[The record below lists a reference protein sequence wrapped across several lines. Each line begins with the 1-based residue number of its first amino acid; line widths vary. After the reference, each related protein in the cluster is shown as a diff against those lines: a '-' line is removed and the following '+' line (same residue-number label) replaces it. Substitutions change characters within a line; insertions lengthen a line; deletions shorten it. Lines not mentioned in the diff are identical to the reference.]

1 VALAAAGTGVAV
13 LSSRSGSA
21 SVRHAAAA
29 AGNGTDAGRPIV
41 IHVGPGSG
49 VTVRVPKV
57 GTLVAAK
64 GSFSSPG
71 TMTITTNS
79 ATPPTGDG
87 VTVAGPGV
95 DVTFNGTKLI
105 KPVTL
110 AFLADAKPSPSA
122 VPVIAHRADN
132 GQWNYIAASIGT
144 GGMLTGATSHFS
156 LNVPAWVASIGQWV
170 RDVGQWVGQRLAS
183 ALAGRPPPLTC
194 SGPPSWFHVASG
206 HSDLVHVCAK
216 DAGPDS
222 NGVDRAEIQ
231 IKSNRG
237 VSIQVNVPGNPQYV
251 WVEDQ
256 PWPFRQVVMDSLGQ
270 DPNRTVILP
279 AGATMTI
286 GYVRTPQSQ
295 DLTATVSSYTGLAL
309 LDTVIRQA
317 LAFALPTID
326 PIFAGYV
333 MFECASGFKP
343 AAVTATPNFSD
354 DGIAGVLNCMFHEA
368 IGEVATDDHNAEN
381 IATQIG
387 AFVEKT
393 GQSVSAETIEAT
405 AKLIRAAAVD
415 VSILLPALQDSA
427 GNLWDAV
434 QSWYTGG
441 VSNEVNYSIDGS
453 SPAGTNGP
461 ITVGPGGLQGGNNTG
476 PGIQGGNGTGPT
488 SQGGG
493 STSSGGTGS
502 GSPSPS
508 ASPTPAPQ
516 QHVYYDNYGATTQG
530 VPMCRGNQ
538 GNPASMPGGTVTQTF
553 TANANGTI
561 NSTKVQIDP
570 DNTVTA
576 AAVLNIN
583 GTDMASNSEPA
594 SGDVVFTFSQ
604 VAVKAGDT
612 VSLRISFTAT
622 YGKIIT
628 VYQVG
633 NPGGTFSVAN
643 FCPDGAPTFTRT
655 DTGLR
660 AVVSGMAS

>member
-1 VALAAAGTGVAV
+1 MALAAAGTGVAV
-13 LSSRSGSA
+13 LSSGSGSA

-29 AGNGTDAGRPIV
+29 AGNGADAGRPIV

-183 ALAGRPPPLTC
+183 ALAGRTPPLTC

-279 AGATMTI
+279 GR
-286 GYVRTPQSQ
+286 G
-295 DLTATVSSYTGLAL
+295 
-309 LDTVIRQA
+309 
-317 LAFALPTID
+317 
-326 PIFAGYV
+326 
-333 MFECASGFKP
+333 
-343 AAVTATPNFSD
+343 
-354 DGIAGVLNCMFHEA
+354 H
-368 IGEVATDDHNAEN
+368 DDHR
-381 IATQIG
+381 
-387 AFVEKT
+387 VRPD
-393 GQSVSAETIEAT
+393 T
-405 AKLIRAAAVD
+405 AKPGPHGHRVELHRPG
-415 VSILLPALQDSA
+415 SPGHGDSA
-427 GNLWDAV
+427 GI
-434 QSWYTGG
+434 G
-441 VSNEVNYSIDGS
+441 VR
-453 SPAGTNGP
+453 
-461 ITVGPGGLQGGNNTG
+461 
-476 PGIQGGNGTGPT
+476 
-488 SQGGG
+488 
-493 STSSGGTGS
+493 
-502 GSPSPS
+502 PSDHRSDIP
-508 ASPTPAPQ
+508 
-516 QHVYYDNYGATTQG
+516 
-530 VPMCRGNQ
+530 R
-538 GNPASMPGGTVTQTF
+538 
-553 TANANGTI
+553 
-561 NSTKVQIDP
+561 
-570 DNTVTA
+570 
-576 AAVLNIN
+576 LR
-583 GTDMASNSEPA
+583 
-594 SGDVVFTFSQ
+594 DVRVCFW
-604 VAVKAGDT
+604 
-612 VSLRISFTAT
+612 L
-622 YGKIIT
+622 
-628 VYQVG
+628 
-633 NPGGTFSVAN
+633 
-643 FCPDGAPTFTRT
+643 
-655 DTGLR
+655 
-660 AVVSGMAS
+660 